1 MRKDRLVSEVLGEG
15 AGLTPSDLINADLRT
30 VIVGGYDRVE
40 VDQLLERAADALERA
55 LQENRR
61 LQKEN
66 EALREQLV
74 QYKEMETTLRNALIS
89 SQKISETI
97 VASAK
102 SQAQALLEEAR
113 LERARARMK
122 SDELPD
128 ALRQEIR
135 ALTEARDRLR
145 ADMAHLIRVHE
156 ALLEKIPRA
165 ERVLDKPEEDDS
177 ASSRAHFV
185 SISDE
190 TEESG
195 ETRGSIRS
203 TSDESKAEKN
213 AETENAEE
221 SPFEKLD

>member
-1 MRKDRLVSEVLGEG
+1 MRKDRLVSEMLGEG
-15 AGLTPSDLINADLRT
+15 AGLTPSDLVNADLRA
-30 VIVGGYDRVE
+30 VLVGGYDRVE

-55 LQENRR
+55 LQENLR
-61 LQKEN
+61 LRKEA
-66 EALREQLV
+66 ETLREQLV

-122 SDELPD
+122 SEELPE
-128 ALRQEIR
+128 ALQQEIR

-145 ADMAHLIRVHE
+145 ADIAHIIRVHE

-165 ERVLDKPEEDDS
+165 ERVLEKPEEE
-177 ASSRAHFV
+177 APSRAHFV
-185 SISDE
+185 SISDDA
-190 TEESG
+190 EEAKASRTPSTVTPGEPGSG
-195 ETRGSIRS
+195 
-203 TSDESKAEKN
+203 
-213 AETENAEE
+213 AETVPDDDED

>member
-1 MRKDRLVSEVLGEG
+1 
-15 AGLTPSDLINADLRT
+15 
-30 VIVGGYDRVE
+30 
-40 VDQLLERAADALERA
+40 
-55 LQENRR
+55 QENRR

-145 ADMAHLIRVHE
+145 ADMAHIIRVHE

-190 TEESG
+190 TEES
-195 ETRGSIRS
+195 EEATDLIRS
-203 TSDESKAEKN
+203 ATEDPSSEKN
-213 AETENAEE
+213 TEREQNAEE

>member
-15 AGLTPSDLINADLRT
+15 TGLTPSDLINADLRT
-30 VIVGGYDRVE
+30 VLVGGYDRVE

-61 LQKEN
+61 LQKET
-66 EALREQLV
+66 ETLREQLV

-122 SDELPD
+122 SDELPE
-128 ALRQEIR
+128 ALKQEIR

-145 ADMAHLIRVHE
+145 ADMAHIIRVHE

-165 ERVLDKPEEDDS
+165 ERVLEKPEEEDLP
-177 ASSRAHFV
+177 ARALFV

-190 TEESG
+190 AEEENPENRGFKTVSEESAS
-195 ETRGSIRS
+195 EKQP
-203 TSDESKAEKN
+203 TSGNE
-213 AETENAEE
+213 EE

>member
-1 MRKDRLVSEVLGEG
+1 MRKDRLVSEVLGES

-30 VIVGGYDRVE
+30 VLVGGYDRLE
-40 VDQLLERAADALERA
+40 VDQLLERAADALERT

-61 LQKEN
+61 LQKET

-97 VASAK
+97 VASAR

-113 LERARARMK
+113 LERTRARMK
-122 SDELPD
+122 CEELPE
-128 ALRQEIR
+128 ALKQEIR

-145 ADMAHLIRVHE
+145 GDMAHIIRVHE
-156 ALLEKIPRA
+156 TLLEKIPRA
-165 ERVLDKPEEDDS
+165 ERILEKPAEDHPS
-177 ASSRAHFV
+177 AGTHFV

-190 TEESG
+190 PENSG
-195 ETRGSIRS
+195 ETNRAPGTMPEVPASGEKPAPGD
-203 TSDESKAEKN
+203 DED
-213 AETENAEE
+213 

>member
-15 AGLTPSDLINADLRT
+15 TGLTPSDLINADLRT
-30 VIVGGYDRVE
+30 VLVGGYDRVE

-61 LQKEN
+61 LQKET
-66 EALREQLV
+66 ETLREQLV

-122 SDELPD
+122 SEELPE
-128 ALRQEIR
+128 ALKQEIR
-135 ALTEARDRLR
+135 TLTEARDRLR
-145 ADMAHLIRVHE
+145 ADMAHIIRVHE

-165 ERVLDKPEEDDS
+165 ERVLEKPEKEDQP
-177 ASSRAHFV
+177 ARAHFV

-190 TEESG
+190 
-195 ETRGSIRS
+195 
-203 TSDESKAEKN
+203 
-213 AETENAEE
+213 AEE
-221 SPFEKLD
+221 GNHENHGSEAVSDVPASEKTPPSGNDEDSPFEKLD